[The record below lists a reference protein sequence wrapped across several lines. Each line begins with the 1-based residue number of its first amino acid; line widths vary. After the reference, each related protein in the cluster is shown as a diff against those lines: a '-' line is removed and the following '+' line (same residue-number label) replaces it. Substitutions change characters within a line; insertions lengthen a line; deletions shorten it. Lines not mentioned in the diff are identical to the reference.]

1 MGMGSQET
9 MQGRT
14 AWVVTV
20 SDRCV
25 RGEQEDLSGPA
36 VEAMLREAGL
46 ARVVRRLLPDEMEA
60 ITACLREGVAEGI
73 ALLVT
78 TGGTGLAPRDVTPE
92 ATRMV
97 CERMVDGLAER
108 MRAASLE
115 ATPLAALS
123 RAVAGAAGE
132 TLIVNVPGSPNGA
145 TVSLA
150 AVLPLLGHAMD
161 LLAGRTAHE
170 SSTVGSPAVPS
181 PGETPVSD
189 L

>member
-1 MGMGSQET
+1 MGSQET
-9 MQGRT
+9 MQRTT

-36 VEAMLREAGL
+36 VEGMLQEAGIG
-46 ARVVRRLLPDEMEA
+46 RIMRRLLPDDIGG
-60 ITACLREGVAEGI
+60 ITSCLREGVAAGI
-73 ALLVT
+73 ALVVT
-78 TGGTGLAPRDVTPE
+78 TGGTGLALRDVTPE
-92 ATRMV
+92 ATRAV

-123 RAVAGAAGE
+123 RAVAGTAGK
-132 TLIVNVPGSPNGA
+132 TLIVNLPGSPNGA
-145 TVSLA
+145 TVSLK
-150 AVLPLLGHAMD
+150 AVMPLLGHAMD
-161 LLAGRTAHE
+161 LVAGRTAHE
-170 SSTVGSPAVPS
+170 TSTAASPAVPS
-181 PGETPVSD
+181 PGRTPLAD

>member
-1 MGMGSQET
+1 MGSQESSIE
-9 MQGRT
+9 RL

-20 SDRCV
+20 SDRCA

-36 VEAMLREAGL
+36 VEAMLHEDGL
-46 ARVVRRLLPDEMEA
+46 YEVVRRMLPDEMEV
-60 ITACLREGVAEGI
+60 IVDVLREAVAAGVA
-73 ALLVT
+73 LVVT

-92 ATRMV
+92 ATRLV

-108 MRAASLE
+108 MRAASLLR
-115 ATPLAALS
+115 TPMAALS
-123 RAVAGAAGE
+123 RAVAGTAGR
-132 TLIVNVPGSPNGA
+132 TLIVNLPGSPNGA

-150 AVLPLLGHAMD
+150 VVLPLLGHAMD

-170 SSTVGSPAVPS
+170 GATAASPAVPS
-181 PGETPVSD
+181 PGQAAPER

>member
-1 MGMGSQET
+1 MGTGSQET
-9 MQGRT
+9 MQGTT

-36 VEAMLREAGL
+36 VEAMLREAGMG
-46 ARVVRRLLPDEMEA
+46 RTERRLLPDDGEA
-60 ITACLREGVAEGI
+60 ITACLREGVAEGV

-108 MRAASLE
+108 MRAASLQ

-123 RAVAGAAGE
+123 RAVAGTAGK
-132 TLIVNVPGSPNGA
+132 TLIVNLPGSPNGA

-161 LLAGRTAHE
+161 LLAGRTAHAT
-170 SSTVGSPAVPS
+170 STAASPAVPS
-181 PGETPVSD
+181 PGETP
-189 L
+189 LPGL